1 MRKDSSSQPESLWLE
16 RSKEHLTVEYG
27 DEPLSQYA
35 VQYQPDDKHLRDI
48 REPRHFATRYR
59 RPQLDLWQT
68 DAVEWHLVKRM
79 PDYAPRRKRKAGG
92 DVVQHPFPEM
102 DVDERVTG
110 AQ

>member
-1 MRKDSSSQPESLWLE
+1 LGIRK
-16 RSKEHLTVEYG
+16 EYI
-27 DEPLSQYA
+27 A
-35 VQYQPDDKHLRDI
+35 
-48 REPRHFATRYR
+48 
-59 RPQLDLWQT
+59 
-68 DAVEWHLVKRM
+68 KRM

>member
-1 MRKDSSSQPESLWLE
+1 M
-16 RSKEHLTVEYG
+16 VEYG

-48 REPRHFATRYR
+48 RAPRHFATRYR
-59 RPQLDLWQT
+59 TPQLDLWQT
-68 DAVEWHLVKRM
+68 AAVEWHLVKRM
-79 PDYAPRRKRKAGG
+79 PDYAPRRKHKAGG
-92 DVVQHPFPEM
+92 EVVQHPFPEM